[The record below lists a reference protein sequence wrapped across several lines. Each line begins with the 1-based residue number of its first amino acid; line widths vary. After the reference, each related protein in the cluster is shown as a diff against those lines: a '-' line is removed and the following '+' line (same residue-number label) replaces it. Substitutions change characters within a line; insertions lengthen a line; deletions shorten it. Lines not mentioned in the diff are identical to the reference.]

1 MIKFQFVIFQIILF
15 ISVIGKHKFLFP
27 EYNVSLFISSSKSED
42 LGYSLLY
49 EGESCCQTTF
59 DSSLNWYGIYETA
72 QGDSMLKVQMFQ
84 DTVTGY
90 DGHLWNKIYTDQ
102 SRVRQAKYLLGS
114 KFTLN
119 EKLLNSGTNSYPHRG
134 FLFPGQRANVY
145 SILRPGIAA
154 ECVTLIATGS
164 VKSIGYC
171 PELENYRIMISNTQ
185 TYEILQDLTSEFD
198 FKGECG
204 MFELVWFGDIDED
217 QKPDMI
223 FSASNNAEGLETLFL
238 TSVAEKGTYI
248 KKVTSAYSCDCT

>member
-1 MIKFQFVIFQIILF
+1 MIKFQIFILQIILLISF
-15 ISVIGKHKFLFP
+15 IGNHNFAST
-27 EYNVSLFISSSKSED
+27 EYNALLFTGSSKTED

-49 EGESCCQTTF
+49 EGASCCQTTF

-72 QGDSMLKVQMFQ
+72 IGDSLLQVQMFH

-114 KFTLN
+114 KFALR
-119 EKLLNSGTNSYPHRG
+119 EKLLNTGTNSFPHRG

-145 SILRPGIAA
+145 SILSPGIAG

-185 TYEILQDLTSEFD
+185 TYEIIQDLTSEFD

-217 QKPDMI
+217 QRPDMI
-223 FSASNNAEGLETLFL
+223 FHAANNAEGLETLFL
-238 TSVAEKGTYI
+238 TSVADEGTYI
-248 KKVTSAYSCDCT
+248 KKVTSAYGCDCT

>member
-1 MIKFQFVIFQIILF
+1 MIKFHIVIVQIIFVLTF
-15 ISVIGKHKFLFP
+15 IGGFKVAVP
-27 EYNVSLFISSSKSED
+27 ECNATSFKCSSITED

-49 EGESCCQTTF
+49 EGESCCQTRF

-72 QGDSMLKVQMFQ
+72 IGDSLIQVQMFH

-114 KFTLN
+114 KFALR
-119 EKLLNSGTNSYPHRG
+119 EKLLNAGTNSFPHRG

-145 SILRPGIAA
+145 SILRPGISGD
-154 ECVTLIATGS
+154 CVTLIATGN

-185 TYEILQDLTSEFD
+185 TYEIIQDLTSEFN
-198 FKGECG
+198 FNSECG
-204 MFELVWFGDIDED
+204 MIELVWFGDIDAD

-223 FSASNNAEGLETLFL
+223 FSESNNSGGLETLFL

-248 KKVTSAYSCDCT
+248 KKVTAAYGCDCT